1 MRFRLFVAAIALV
14 PGIALAAPRTYH
26 ELANYFVTIIDTATG
41 MLIVAGIVIYFFG
54 ISTGLVSKGED
65 AQSKLRIYMLWG
77 LIVLFVMVSI
87 WGILRL
93 VQNTLFM
100 GDPYSPD
107 VGSSGFEDP
116 FVPRE
121 FAE

>member
-1 MRFRLFVAAIALV
+1 MFVAAIALV